1 MRPRVSEPIERHISN
16 VKEQSQNTSSMTGMI
31 QRTLEDFNQYGNR
44 RQQIISRLIFLQIAL
59 LFMMTPLA
67 FMPKEEYTT
76 AGVFA
81 VGLALFLYAWF
92 KNSSG
97 AMNQAQ
103 TILLTG
109 SGLITLA
116 DMVLQIIYSGQ
127 IINTAL
133 AGLPFLLTI
142 LEAGLLLSPEWTLIT
157 ALVCEVSTIGS
168 LVAAIMTGT
177 ISNAGQTY
185 LVAVTAMGLQALVA
199 IIAWQISHF
208 IIDIS
213 NELTQ
218 VKRQEFIGQQYDALK
233 ASNDRQLRLLRENIL
248 FIVQCVTSLTRGDY
262 TARAAVHDGELKPV
276 ADALNEL
283 ANRLSSITEN
293 GQMNGQLNMLV
304 KQIAEIAGL
313 IIEPELLNEPV
324 AADQAIFSAN
334 ASFMQS
340 ALISQ
345 QRAWTSYQRKLG
357 LIRDSALEAR
367 NILGEAAG
375 KIDSCLTAIANDQ
388 GHVGVMRSQSERLD
402 ESVKQL
408 KQLTNSIESIIQTFF
423 SEDNQPLFPGGAAET
438 ADKTDAL
445 PGSTIQFDAIE
456 EEITSE
462 NALRFTADIQ
472 TKLRSALTF
481 TVEMIE
487 EVSKSARDTA
497 ILQDNLGIATRNLRN
512 LDADL
517 RQFTGVIINLN
528 KLVELIYVRAQP
540 RAQMMNQSG
549 TRSRP
554 LTGQLHRPTSR
565 NLGSG
570 QSQPYTPDAQNKPG
584 PVIPPPFS
592 LPVTP
597 SSTPVVPGSLHT
609 SQPLIHRSAPHENP
623 TRQTHTS
630 QPRSLQPPNIPV
642 PPGAEPVQGGIINAA
657 DLIDEEN
664 RGE

>member
-67 FMPKEEYTT
+67 FMPKEELFT

-81 VGLALFLYAWF
+81 AGLFLFLFAWF
-92 KNSSG
+92 SNSSG
-97 AMNQAQ
+97 SMIQAQ
-103 TILLTG
+103 RILLIG
-109 SGLITLA
+109 SGAITLA
-116 DMVLQIIYSGQ
+116 DMILQIFYSGQ

-133 AGLPFLLTI
+133 AGFPFLLTI
-142 LEAGLLLSPEWTLIT
+142 LEAGLLLSPEWTLVT
-157 ALVCEVSTIGS
+157 ALICEVSTIGA

-177 ISNAGQTY
+177 ITNAGQTY
-185 LVAVTAMGLQALVA
+185 LVAVAAMGLQALVA

-233 ASNDRQLRLLRENIL
+233 ASNERQMRMLRENIL

-283 ANRLSSITEN
+283 ANRLSSITES

-304 KQIAEIAGL
+304 KQIADIAGL
-313 IIEPELLNEPV
+313 IIEPELLNEPTPT
-324 AADQAIFSAN
+324 DQAIFSAN

-345 QRAWTSYQRKLG
+345 QRAWASYQRKLG
-357 LIRDSALEAR
+357 LIRESALEAR

-375 KIDSCLTAIANDQ
+375 KVDSVLTAIANDQ

-402 ESVKQL
+402 DSVKQL
-408 KQLTNSIESIIQTFF
+408 KQLTNSIEEIIQTFF
-423 SEDNQPLFPGGAAET
+423 SDDNQPLFPNGSAE
-438 ADKTDAL
+438 DSEKTDAL
-445 PGSTIQFDAIE
+445 PRSTIQFDAIE
-456 EEITSE
+456 EEIAAANVSRI
-462 NALRFTADIQ
+462 NGDIQ
-472 TKLRSALTF
+472 TKLRSALSY

-512 LDADL
+512 LDGEL

-528 KLVELIYVRAQP
+528 KLVELMYVRAQP
-540 RAQMMNQSG
+540 RAQMMNQTG

-570 QSQPYTPDAQNKPG
+570 QSQPYTPDVQNRPNS
-584 PVIPPPFS
+584 VISPPFS

-597 SSTPVVPGSLHT
+597 SSTPIVPGAPHT
-609 SQPLIHRSAPHENP
+609 SQPITHRSLPMENP
-623 TRQTHTS
+623 PRQQPTS
-630 QPRSLQPPNIPV
+630 QPPNIPI
-642 PPGAEPVQGGIINAA
+642 PPGAEPVQGGTINAA